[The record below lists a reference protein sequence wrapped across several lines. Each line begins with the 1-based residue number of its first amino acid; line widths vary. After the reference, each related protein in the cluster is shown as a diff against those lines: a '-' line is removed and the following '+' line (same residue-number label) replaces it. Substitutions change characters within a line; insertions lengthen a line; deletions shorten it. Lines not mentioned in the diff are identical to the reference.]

1 MRLTLILLFLQLW
14 GNVEFSLS
22 QNVCSKLPDV
32 PHAFISED
40 TQKEEYQPGNVI
52 HFTCD
57 IGYVSGPTIRY
68 VCTDQGWHV
77 LFQGACNL
85 KPCEL
90 PDDTPN
96 GYYEIIKGEDFVFGA
111 TIKYFCN
118 QGYQMVSKDDTRTCL
133 LDRWT
138 NHVPICD
145 PLNCEP
151 PPEDRRIT
159 VNGLSGNQDPIL
171 PDRFL
176 TFSCEEP
183 GTYLNGSSRLICGH
197 NGEWDHAFPTC
208 EDITCALG
216 EVHPRLTVTG
226 LPAANETMKVGHQL
240 RFRCDDQYTLEGPE
254 VVECLQSG
262 QWSKAFPTCSDKCKV
277 TGVSPTTV
285 ASLQNNYKA
294 RQGQIIQFR
303 CLNTWSGHV
312 LHGNATIK
320 CLAGGEWSDSFPTCG
335 PPAGCKRPP
344 HLTNGDTV
352 GSSRSQ
358 YQHNERVQYTC
369 QNLYIME
376 GTGYKTCNN
385 GQWKGEIRCLK
396 PCTVNS
402 ETMSRHNIRFRY
414 GHEEKLYAP
423 HNGGLTFKCIEG
435 TRPVHP
441 ARMRRFCVDGVMD
454 LPTCL

>member
-145 PLNCEP
+145 
-151 PPEDRRIT
+151 
-159 VNGLSGNQDPIL
+159 
-171 PDRFL
+171 
-176 TFSCEEP
+176 
-183 GTYLNGSSRLICGH
+183 H
-197 NGEWDHAFPTC
+197 
-208 EDITCALG
+208 ITCALG